1 MGHFTKSTS
10 RSPFC
15 LKLSHQE
22 NLPAGTTVDR
32 FTMSTPLDQ
41 RRAPALNHGGSFT
54 VNFASQP
61 NTATKVKVH
70 NKLYHLLRAV
80 TLVEFPAPALNRQ
93 AVRQL
98 RQINTIFQ
106 DVRQHRDLIGG
117 IRIEVRVAATTLE
130 EAEAI
135 VEREQPHKIKTF
147 LGLATIEISTE
158 NYLQITNQLI
168 NEATETLTKNGVTNH
183 SVQRELTR
191 TEKKTLGD
199 LRLLIGYSHNGYKT
213 DPIKGNAW
221 WRRVN
226 VNASATHPP
235 LPPPPPPPP
244 IQQTQPPDHSTN
256 ATLCRLCRRYR
267 SQTWK
272 RCINWSIALNRNR
285 REHPQVNSSDEKFV
299 DIPRDGIC

>member
-147 LGLATIEISTE
+147 LGLVTIEISTE

-199 LRLLIGYSHNGYKT
+199 FLSASYRLLSQRVQDRPNERKCVVET
-213 DPIKGNAW
+213 CKCECLGNTSA
-221 WRRVN
+221 
-226 VNASATHPP
+226 ASAASSAATYTANTTTWPFNKRHT
-235 LPPPPPPPP
+235 LPAMPK
-244 IQQTQPPDHSTN
+244 IQEPNMEEMHK
-256 ATLCRLCRRYR
+256 L
-267 SQTWK
+267 
-272 RCINWSIALNRNR
+272 
-285 REHPQVNSSDEKFV
+285 VN
-299 DIPRDGIC
+299 CAQ